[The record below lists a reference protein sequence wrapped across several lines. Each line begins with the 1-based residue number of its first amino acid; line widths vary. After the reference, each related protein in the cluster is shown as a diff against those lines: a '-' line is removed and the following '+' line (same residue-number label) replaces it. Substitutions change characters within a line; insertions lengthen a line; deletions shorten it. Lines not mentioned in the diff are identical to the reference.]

1 MSGNLMTTEEL
12 LRILEGVSDDEEFSE
27 TESLDEFDLEV
38 SYFYL
43 LLF

>member
-12 LRILEGVSDDEEFSE
+12 LRILEGVSDDEEFLE
-27 TESLDEFDLEV
+27 TEYLDEFDLEV